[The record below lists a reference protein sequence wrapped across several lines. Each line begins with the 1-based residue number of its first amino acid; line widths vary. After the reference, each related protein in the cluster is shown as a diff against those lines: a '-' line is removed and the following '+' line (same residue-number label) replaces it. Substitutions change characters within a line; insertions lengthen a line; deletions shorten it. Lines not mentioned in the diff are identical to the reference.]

1 MKSVLPHLKK
11 SWSRY
16 PILEIQNYEH
26 DPNKPMSDFILDVIN
41 KYNKNFNT
49 PTITKLKKKQ
59 VSTMGSR
66 RSFIDM
72 WGLCRNYYKGCTL
85 EEVCKAVL
93 DLAKDKKIYGNWFCQ
108 TINRYVFSD
117 MPNTYESY
125 SIRPDRLN
133 VSGDIQ
139 LSHMLE
145 ELGYTKNDFLIKKE
159 EAPNNAKLKQ
169 SGQGLYYQIRN
180 QWMQQTRRSA
190 ILG

>member
-16 PILEIQNYEH
+16 PVLEIQNYEH

-133 VSGDIQ
+133 ISGDIQ

-180 QWMQQTRRSA
+180 TWRTVNMTTR
-190 ILG
+190 G